1 MSNILKPSALKIPA
15 LPKGVVEAIYAG
27 PVGNTQEA
35 LQQTIDDLGRAF
47 EEFKTANDS
56 RLVEIE
62 ANGSADVVTTEKVET
77 INAEIV
83 KLSDKLKAV
92 ETAAARPALGGG
104 ETYKEDMLAN
114 AAKFYTARTK
124 KVVKPAANDLDIEG
138 YLAYC
143 DAFEAVV
150 RSELH
155 ADHLAPEI
163 RAALSVGSDPDGG
176 YFVPPT
182 ISTEIERRIHDTS
195 PMRQRARVVTIG
207 TGAWEA
213 PYRAAKGIS
222 GGWVGEREAR
232 PATGTAQ
239 GGMQRIPVHEQYALP
254 EVTQEMLDDAMID
267 VAGMLQEETSDEMG
281 RTENLGFVS
290 GNGTLKPRGFLDYGT
305 AATTGVD
312 SARSWGVLQY
322 IASGAAGAFPSS
334 PDNPDALIDTIAAL
348 HPTYRQGAAWAM
360 NRLTEATV
368 RKLKDAD
375 GRYLVGFGDLRDAVT
390 GFNLLGFPID
400 NFEDMPA
407 IAADSLS
414 IAFANWRRG
423 YYIIDRM
430 GFRVLR
436 DPFTNKPYVGF
447 YITKRTGGDVR
458 NFDAIKLVK
467 FAAS

>member
-1 MSNILKPSALKIPA
+1 MPKALEK
-15 LPKGVVEAIYAG
+15 
-27 PVGNTQEA
+27 
-35 LQQTIDDLGRAF
+35 TIEDLGRSF
-47 EEFKTANDS
+47 EEFKAAND
-56 RLVEIE
+56 EQIE
-62 ANGSADVVTTEKVET
+62 QIKAKGAADVVTAEKVAT
-77 INAEIV
+77 IDADII
-83 KLSDKLKAV
+83 KLSDQIKDV
-92 ETAAARPALGGG
+92 ETLAARPALGAGDSYKG
-104 ETYKEDMLAN
+104 ELLAS
-114 AAKFYTARTK
+114 AAKFWTARSK
-124 KVVKPAANDLDIEG
+124 KEVKVTAANLDVQG
-138 YLAYC
+138 YLDYC

-150 RSELH
+150 RGNLYD
-155 ADHLAPEI
+155 AGLTPDI
-163 RAALSVGSDPDGG
+163 RDAASVGADPDGG

-195 PMRQRARVVTIG
+195 AMRQRARIIQIG

-213 PYRAAKGIS
+213 PHRVGQGVT
-222 GGWVGEREAR
+222 GGWVGERQAR

-239 GGMQRIPVHEQYALP
+239 GGLQRISVHEQYALP
-254 EVTQEMLDDAMID
+254 EVTQEMLDDAMLD

-281 RTENLGFVS
+281 RTENLAFVS
-290 GNGTLKPRGFLDYGT
+290 GTGVGQPRGFLDYGA
-305 AATTGVD
+305 AATTAAD

-322 IASGAAGAFPSS
+322 IPSGAAGAFPDDGGTPPADVADS
-334 PDNPDALIDTIAAL
+334 LIDTIAAL
-348 HPTYRQGAAWAM
+348 HPNYRQGANWAM

-368 RKLKDAD
+368 RKLKDRD
-375 GRYLVGFGDLRDAVT
+375 GRYLVGFGDLRDAIT
-390 GFNLLGFPID
+390 GFSLLGFPID

-414 IAFANWRRG
+414 IAFANFRRG